1 MARPPTMVIQDDYID
16 MDLTPAATPVPPPSS
31 PRFEFQS
38 AGAGDARHREAAF
51 ASPAD
56 ELFYKGNLLPL
67 HLPPRLQLVQRLL
80 QDQEQQQP
88 PLRGVKRDAESDAAA
103 AAAAEGGD
111 ADAASK
117 VCAAKKPSWAKK
129 LKVVKRWASREYIRS
144 LFLARPPLP
153 SDIVAAADGGT
164 SASASGHGIGSV
176 SARGSVL
183 EQEEACQCH
192 HRKSFSGI
200 IRRVRLVATNNKAP
214 GTSPLCSSSSSSSSS
229 TPSCGNANG
238 FFFRTPAPALKRS
251 SSSGSSEEGAIQG
264 AIAHCKRSQLLQP
277 GMMVSSAAAAAA
289 RRSVSD
295 VMFYSVTNTPR
306 ASSVAAGEVA
316 QERRQEMCRG

>member
-1 MARPPTMVIQDDYID
+1 MVIQDDYID
-16 MDLTPAATPVPPPSS
+16 MDLTPAATPEPSPAS

-38 AGAGDARHREAAF
+38 AGAAAAGDRHREAAF

-80 QDQEQQQP
+80 QDQEQQP
-88 PLRGVKRDAESDAAA
+88 PLRGAKRDAESDATA
-103 AAAAEGGD
+103 AAAAERGD
-111 ADAASK
+111 ADAA
-117 VCAAKKPSWAKK
+117 AAAS
-129 LKVVKRWASREYIRS
+129 KVVKRWASKEYIRS

-153 SDIVAAADGGT
+153 SDIVAAAGG
-164 SASASGHGIGSV
+164 ASGHGIGSV

-183 EQEEACQCH
+183 EQEEVCQCQ

-200 IRRVRLVATNNKAP
+200 IRRVRLVATKAP

-229 TPSCGNANG
+229 STPSCRNANG
-238 FFFRTPAPALKRS
+238 FFFRTPASASAAGATPALKRS
-251 SSSGSSEEGAIQG
+251 SSAGSSEEGAIQG

-277 GMMVSSAAAAAA
+277 GMVASAAA

-306 ASSVAAGEVA
+306 ASSVTAGEVA

>member
-1 MARPPTMVIQDDYID
+1 MAATASPPTMVIQDDYID
-16 MDLTPAATPVPPPSS
+16 MDLTPTATPHQPSS

-38 AGAGDARHREAAF
+38 AGAGCGGCGGGKNREETF

-80 QDQEQQQP
+80 FQEQQAEPAPAQQ
-88 PLRGVKRDAESDAAA
+88 GVKREAAGAAGEEAAGGGDVAAA
-103 AAAAEGGD
+103 AVAAA
-111 ADAASK
+111 K
-117 VCAAKKPSWAKK
+117 VCAGKKPSWSKR

-144 LFLARPPLP
+144 LFLAKP
-153 SDIVAAADGGT
+153 SDIVVDGNG
-164 SASASGHGIGSV
+164 SGSV

-183 EQEEACQCH
+183 DQEEVCH

-200 IRRVRLVATNNKAP
+200 IRRVRLVATKAAATAPP
-214 GTSPLCSSSSSSSSS
+214 GVSPLCSSSSSSSSS
-229 TPSCGNANG
+229 TPSCGNANR
-238 FFFRTPAPALKRS
+238 FFRPATTPATLKRS
-251 SSSGSSEEGAIQG
+251 SSAGSEEGAIQG
-264 AIAHCKRSQLLQP
+264 AIAHCKRSQQ
-277 GMMVSSAAAAAA
+277 GVMVSG

-306 ASSVAAGEVA
+306 ASSVAAGEAA
-316 QERRQEMCRG
+316 QERQEMCRG

>member
-16 MDLTPAATPVPPPSS
+16 MDLTPAATPMPPSS

-38 AGAGDARHREAAF
+38 TAAGAAKHREPAF

-80 QDQEQQQP
+80 QEQQPAQA
-88 PLRGVKRDAESDAAA
+88 LDKRETESDAAA
-103 AAAAEGGD
+103 EAGGD
-111 ADAASK
+111 AAAK
-117 VCAAKKPSWAKK
+117 ACAAKKPSWAKK

-144 LFLARPPLP
+144 FFLARPTA
-153 SDIVAAADGGT
+153 SDIAVDGGAAT
-164 SASASGHGIGSV
+164 GIGIGSV

-183 EQEEACQCH
+183 EQEEVCH

-200 IRRVRLVATNNKAP
+200 IRRVRLVAATKAP

-238 FFFRTPAPALKRS
+238 FFLRPAAAAAPALKRS
-251 SSSGSSEEGAIQG
+251 SSAGSEEGAIQG

-277 GMMVSSAAAAAA
+277 GMVVSA